1 MLKEDDLILYY
12 PGWPMREQCSFIHKD
27 SMYFERPTQS
37 NKISII
43 LNLHFNPEAKIT
55 PSVQRYLILLT
66 RSAQKVFDVSPKF

>member
-1 MLKEDDLILYY
+1 MNVFRKT
-12 PGWPMREQCSFIHKD
+12 
-27 SMYFERPTQS
+27 PTQS

>member
-1 MLKEDDLILYY
+1 
-12 PGWPMREQCSFIHKD
+12 MREQCSFIHKD

-43 LNLHFNPEAKIT
+43 LNLHFNPEAKNT

-66 RSAQKVFDVSPKF
+66 RSAQKIFDVSPKF